1 MANPPRSGRTP
12 DHGEALS
19 KKRGMW
25 NRGGQHDFDPEDV
38 SDGASGQSLGSA
50 EEEDSDVADMAL
62 QEREDE
68 G

>member
-1 MANPPRSGRTP
+1 
-12 DHGEALS
+12 
-19 KKRGMW
+19 MW